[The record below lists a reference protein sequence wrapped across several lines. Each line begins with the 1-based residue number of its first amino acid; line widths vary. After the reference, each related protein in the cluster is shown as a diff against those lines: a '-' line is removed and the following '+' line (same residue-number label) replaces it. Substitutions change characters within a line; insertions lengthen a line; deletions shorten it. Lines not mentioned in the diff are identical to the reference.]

1 MLELEVHRALLQR
14 LDCLATNRQQEL
26 ALGRMV
32 ARSLRSGESLL
43 VETGCH
49 SGKVSG
55 RGYRGSYLVAALLSD
70 RPVAILPPSGMSVEC
85 LVAELGSWQQKL
97 GTQRKIFTDVQ
108 SLKDTDSNGIWL
120 IEPARWWQM
129 LSTQAI
135 PTEKYTAIIDGAD
148 DLPAIL
154 QEATTT
160 SLTAR
165 DWQEL
170 EETLSPYDRP
180 RLWQYYDRLW
190 QLYGDRPNNRY
201 SRYAIDT
208 DASEILTAAANL
220 NPDSLPPQW
229 QRFLERADTD
239 KALNWASLTPNDGGN
254 NFHLHTSTLDLAT
267 HLTPLWQQNHWIA
280 IGSAICLQQRYANA
294 PNRHP
299 KEFCR
304 SIGMPADIASVV
316 FTPHSAKI
324 PLSCQ
329 VPVSLPLPNT
339 PHFLPLLAREIL
351 QILNR
356 HPSLTPFF
364 TVILT
369 DDIPL
374 QPRLAS
380 ILAGN
385 LGSRVRYWQSPQ
397 VKDLP
402 TAISADNILIIDWQS
417 WLYYQDMLPPPT
429 IAIAATLPI
438 PSPEDPLVA
447 KTIEFYKH
455 HHGDWFRDYLL
466 PIGIRILRRAI
477 FTLRTNGGQLIVAD
491 RRFDTR
497 NYGKQIRQSLRP
509 IALPIRLERDRL

>member
-1 MLELEVHRALLQR
+1 
-14 LDCLATNRQQEL
+14 
-26 ALGRMV
+26 V

-49 SGKVSG
+49 SGKIAGS
-55 RGYRGSYLVAALLSD
+55 GYRASYLVAALLSD
-70 RPVAILPPSGMSVEC
+70 RPVAILPPAGMSVEC
-85 LVAELGSWQQKL
+85 LVAELESWQQKL
-97 GTQRKIFTDVQ
+97 GTQRKIFTDVPA
-108 SLKDTDSNGIWL
+108 SDRHGIWP
-120 IEPARWWQM
+120 IEPVRWWQM
-129 LSTQAI
+129 ALTRAI

-170 EETLSPYDRP
+170 EETLAPADRP

-190 QLYGDRPNNRY
+190 QLYDDRPNNRY
-201 SRYAIDT
+201 HRYTIDA
-208 DASEILTAAANL
+208 DASEILAAAANL
-220 NPDSLPPQW
+220 NPDALPPQW
-229 QRFLERADTD
+229 QRFLERSSTD
-239 KALNWASLTPNDGGN
+239 KALNWASLTANDGGN

-267 HLTPLWQQNHWIA
+267 HLTSLWQQNHWIA
-280 IGSAICLQQRYANA
+280 IGSAIA

-299 KEFCR
+299 QQFCR
-304 SIGMPADIASVV
+304 SIGMPADTASVI

-324 PLSCQ
+324 PLSCH

-339 PHFLPLLAREIL
+339 PQFLPLLAREIL
-351 QILNR
+351 QILVRATLPQANH
-356 HPSLTPFF
+356 HPLPTPFF

-402 TAISADNILIIDWQS
+402 TAIATDNILIIDWQS
-417 WLYYQDMLPPPT
+417 WLYYQDSLPPPT

-455 HHGDWFRDYLL
+455 RHGDWFRDYLL
-466 PIGIRILRRAI
+466 PIGIHILRRAI

-509 IALPIRLERDRL
+509 IEFPSG